1 MNKNLFTDFNKEED
15 SYFFG
20 LLLTDG
26 NIATKRNTISLG
38 LQACDKHIL
47 DSYKDYI
54 GHETKVSAYNKGKS
68 YRYCFNSK
76 ELKQVLMSQNMLPQ
90 KSKKEKLPNFDW
102 KSNRHFWRG
111 VVDGDG
117 SLFYTKGSLKVSLC
131 GSKEVLEGFNTFCQ
145 INCFTK
151 PRKLDRT
158 KTEDF
163 FTMCYWGEEAMRIAE
178 LLYSDCTLFLI
189 RKKEKLVK
197 ALETYKVKPSKR
209 GIKLLPNGRYSVKIG
224 YSGKR
229 KYLGTF
235 DNYEDVIQA
244 RIEAEI
250 QYQGKLG
257 VHYDTSRGDS
267 Y

>member
-1 MNKNLFTDFNKEED
+1 MNKDLFTDFTKEED

-26 NIATKRNTISLG
+26 NIASKRNTISLG

-47 DSYKDYI
+47 DSYKTYI
-54 GHETKVSAYNKGKS
+54 GHPTEVSLYNKGKS

-76 ELKQVLMSQNMLPQ
+76 ELKEVLMSQNLLPQ

-102 KSNRHFWRG
+102 KNNRHFWRG

-163 FTMCYWGEEAMRIAE
+163 FTMCYWGEEAMRIAK
-178 LLYSDCTLFLI
+178 LLYDNCTLYLERKKNVLDRASENYSIKPNNRGI
-189 RKKEKLVK
+189 RKL
-197 ALETYKVKPSKR
+197 AS
-209 GIKLLPNGRYSVKIG
+209 GNYSVKIG

-229 KYLGTF
+229 KYLGSFKT
-235 DNYEDVIQA
+235 YEDALAA

-250 QYQGKLG
+250 KYQGKLG
-257 VHYDTSRGDS
+257 VHYDTSTGDS